1 MTLYN
6 TIKYLNHNINN
17 NTRTTT
23 YESQRFNISCIMFK
37 SIAFFIIKLL
47 DRLYVMVGIFY
58 LHDHI
63 ISIRVECI
71 AHTTSFILRCVCQA
85 RTIGIDVTSVY
96 CLSFLH
102 WKYYDNM
109 VFCWIF
115 YNRFHQSHISARLKQ
130 GFWYSL
136 NCDLIDRF
144 EQSHTPSFFQG
155 LSRL

>member
-63 ISIRVECI
+63 ISIRVECL

-109 VFCWIF
+109 VFCLIF

-130 GFWYSL
+130 GF
-136 NCDLIDRF
+136 
-144 EQSHTPSFFQG
+144 
-155 LSRL
+155 